1 MSAITELASR
11 LGKTI
16 AASPEAAALKT
27 ARDGLNSQPDVA
39 KLLTDL
45 QAQSA
50 KVQQLEAENKPIE
63 VDDKHALQSLQEQL
77 AASDVFKKYTAA
89 QVNYID
95 LMRQVNQAIQTELTT
110 VEDG

>member
-1 MSAITELASR
+1 MSASTELASR

-16 AASPEAAALKT
+16 AASPEATALRAA
-27 ARDGLNSQPDVA
+27 REGLDAQPEVA
-39 KLLTDL
+39 KLLADF

-63 VDDKHALQSLQEQL
+63 VDDKHALQALQDKL
-77 AASDVFKKYTAA
+77 VASEVFKKYTAA

-95 LMRQVNQAIQTELTT
+95 LMRQVNQAIQTELTPT
-110 VEDG
+110 EGG